1 MGTLSKLVPD
11 RAALPGGEKMSA
23 RHPNPEQQRAIE
35 ATGLVFVSAGAGTG
49 KTMVLVE
56 RFCRSVVERG
66 LPVDSLLVITYT
78 DRAAGELRSRIR
90 AALHER
96 GRSDLARALDG
107 AWISTIHGFCNRLLR
122 QNAVAAGVDPHF
134 RVLDAEQALVLGR
147 EAFGAAMTEFCA
159 SADPERTTLVV
170 SYGRRGL
177 ERMIISAHETL
188 RSAGRALELELEGAS
203 PGVSPEAAL
212 RTEAEAL
219 AADVEAPEQTRNS
232 ARELVE
238 LLDTHPGAEVFL
250 HLAAFKVR
258 RCDRTEA
265 YEQARKALQQTAW
278 DELALRDRDLLQELL
293 EAFDRAYRAAKDA
306 ASALDFED
314 LQLYARDLLKSDA
327 RVLERERLRFRSLMV
342 DEFQDTN
349 RLQCEIIDLLAG
361 EVGAASSAGATGVE
375 ELFFVG
381 DEFQSIYRFRHADVD
396 VFRGRRSQS
405 GGVLDLTLNYR
416 SRPEVLGV
424 VNHLFGQDFGAG
436 YQPLAAA
443 GTDFPSLEGPAVEL
457 LVTDKASY
465 GSASDWRRAEARQI
479 AARVNELVKSGEATP
494 GEIVYLFA
502 AGTDAEL
509 YEQELRA
516 LDLPTYRATGRGYYG
531 QQQVLDLLA
540 YLRLLHNRYD
550 DEALCGVLASPF
562 VGVSNDALFLLRRAA
577 PRRPLFCGLER
588 GLPPGLAPA
597 DERLF
602 RAFRQRYER
611 LAAASE
617 VLSLEQLC
625 EQIVCEHDYDLAL
638 LAQWDGRQRYANVR
652 KLARMARS
660 FQELRGPDIEGFV
673 RFVTDLGAAGAS
685 AQEAPAEE
693 EGSDSVRLLT
703 IHAAKG
709 LEFKVVVVADAGR
722 GKPRPSSDEILC
734 LPDGRLGFRVAD
746 PRGGRRRPALG
757 YDELCKLD
765 AEQEDAERRRLY
777 YVAMTRAAERLIVSG
792 AIEPGS
798 AADGQTPIGWIIERL
813 GADLLERAGEEPL
826 LVDCGESSLLVRIDR
841 AAPRS
846 EQAEAVS
853 AAEEISSGAQLSF
866 FQQGLVEA
874 ATSGPQ
880 VAQPAPLEPL
890 EPLVTPPLQQPRR
903 LSYSSLSLFKSC
915 SYRYFAQYVCRMKP
929 LSRLGAQA
937 DGAGLLAT
945 ELGSA
950 VHELLEAIDLN
961 APAAPAREALEGSV
975 RSSYAAATS
984 ENLERIARLV
994 ANYCDSELAKKVAE
1008 LPQLAT
1014 ELSFVFELDGVLVN
1028 GFLDVVAF
1036 DGKKAFVLDYKTNL
1050 LDRPAEEIVESEYR
1064 LQRLVYALA
1073 CLRAGY
1079 EEVEVA
1085 YAFLER
1091 PDEVVSASFGSG
1103 DVSELERELGAV
1115 IERVARGEFAP
1126 TPGQRICSDCP
1137 ANDVVCAGMDLPGAP
1152 PRLVA
1157 QPAGS

>member
-1 MGTLSKLVPD
+1 VGTLPELVPA
-11 RAALPGGEKMSA
+11 RAALPGAEKMSA
-23 RHPNPEQQRAIE
+23 RKPNPEQQRAIE
-35 ATGLVFVSAGAGTG
+35 ASGLVFVSAGAGTG

-78 DRAAGELRSRIR
+78 DRAASELRSRIR

-96 GRSDLARALDG
+96 GRSDLARELDG

-147 EAFGAAMTEFCA
+147 EAFSAAMEEFCA
-159 SADPERTTLVV
+159 SGDPERTTLVV

-188 RSAGRALELELEGAS
+188 RSAGRALELDLEGAS
-203 PGVSPEAAL
+203 PGVSPEVAL
-212 RTEAEAL
+212 RAEAEAL
-219 AADVEAPEQTRNS
+219 AADDEAPEQSRAR

-238 LLDTHPGAEVFL
+238 LLDAHPGAEVFL
-250 HLAAFKVR
+250 HLTAFKVR

-265 YEQARKALQQTAW
+265 YEQARKELEQTAW

-293 EAFDRAYRAAKDA
+293 AAFDRAYRAAKDA

-396 VFRGRRSQS
+396 VFRERRSQS
-405 GGVLDLTLNYR
+405 PELLDLTLNYR

-424 VNHLFGQDFGAG
+424 VNHLFAQDFGAD
-436 YQPLAAA
+436 YRPLAA
-443 GTDFPSLEGPAVEL
+443 GTDFSQQEDPAVEL

-465 GSASDWRRAEARQI
+465 GVASDWRRAEARQI
-479 AARVNELVKSGEATP
+479 AARVNELVESGEATP

-516 LDLPTYRATGRGYYG
+516 LGLPTYRATGRGYYG

-588 GLPPGLAPA
+588 GLPPGIAPA

-625 EQIVCEHDYDLAL
+625 EQIVCEHNYDLAL

-746 PRGGRRRPALG
+746 PHGGRRHAALG
-757 YDELCKLD
+757 YEQVCKLD
-765 AEQEDAERRRLY
+765 VEQEEAERRRLY
-777 YVAMTRAAERLIVSG
+777 YVAMTRAIERLIVSG
-792 AIEPGS
+792 AIDSDSP
-798 AADGQTPIGWIIERL
+798 DGQTPIGWILERL
-813 GADLLERAGEEPL
+813 GTDVLEQAGEEPARIE
-826 LVDCGESSLLVRIDR
+826 CGDASVLVRVDR
-841 AAPRS
+841 FAPS
-846 EQAEAVS
+846 AEPAERQPEPATAGEVS
-853 AAEEISSGAQLSF
+853 PGAQLSF
-866 FQQGLVEA
+866 FEQGLADA
-874 ATSGPQ
+874 AASGPQ
-880 VAQPAPLEPL
+880 VAPLEPL
-890 EPLVTPPLQQPRR
+890 ELLASPPLQQPRR
-903 LSYSSLSLFKSC
+903 LSYSSLSTFQSC
-915 SYRYFAQYVCRMKP
+915 SYRYFAERVCGMKP
-929 LSRLGAQA
+929 LPRLAAGP

-950 VHELLEAIDLN
+950 VHELLETIDLT
-961 APAAPAREALEGSV
+961 APKLPPPAELERSV
-975 RSSYAAATS
+975 RSRYASATS
-984 ENLERIARLV
+984 ENLERIGRLV
-994 ANYCDSELAKKVAE
+994 GNYCDSELAKRVTK
-1008 LPQLAT
+1008 LPRLAT
-1014 ELSFVFELDGVLVN
+1014 ELNFVFELDEVLVN

-1036 DGKKAFVLDYKTNL
+1036 DGAKAFVLDYKTNL

-1079 EEVEVA
+1079 EEVEVV
-1085 YAFLER
+1085 YAFLEQ
-1091 PDEVVSASFGSG
+1091 PDAVVSAGFRAA
-1103 DVSELERELGAV
+1103 DVAELERELGAV

-1126 TPGQRICSDCP
+1126 TPGRRICSDCP
-1137 ANDVVCAGMDLPGAP
+1137 VNDVVCAGMDLPGAP
-1152 PRLVA
+1152 PRLAAV
-1157 QPAGS
+1157 PAEH